1 MKKEF
6 TIGVSVIVAV
16 LILVFGINY
25 LKGVNLFQASNSYT
39 AVYTNVA
46 GLTQSAPVTV
56 NGLKVGIVRDL
67 AYEYDNPG
75 HVRVRLD
82 LDDNLKLTRGTE
94 AVIVTD
100 MLGTSTVA
108 LKVPG
113 GNDFIKPGDEIKGV
127 TAAGLMDNLGGELL
141 PSVTALLPKLD
152 SILTAVNTI
161 ISDPAL
167 VNSVRT
173 LDRTMGNIETSS
185 RTLNTFMASM
195 PPMAKDASAM
205 MGNLST
211 VSADLTEIT
220 AKLKGLPV
228 DSTMN
233 NVAEASAALRT
244 LLAQL
249 NDPNSTL
256 GALTHDRQLY
266 NNLNNSAAS
275 LDSLL
280 RDVKKN
286 PKRYISIKVF

>member
-100 MLGTSTVA
+100 MLGT
-108 LKVPG
+108 
-113 GNDFIKPGDEIKGV
+113 
-127 TAAGLMDNLGGELL
+127 
-141 PSVTALLPKLD
+141 
-152 SILTAVNTI
+152 
-161 ISDPAL
+161 
-167 VNSVRT
+167 
-173 LDRTMGNIETSS
+173 DR
-185 RTLNTFMASM
+185 
-195 PPMAKDASAM
+195 K
-205 MGNLST
+205 
-211 VSADLTEIT
+211 
-220 AKLKGLPV
+220 
-228 DSTMN
+228 
-233 NVAEASAALRT
+233 NV
-244 LLAQL
+244 
-249 NDPNSTL
+249 
-256 GALTHDRQLY
+256 
-266 NNLNNSAAS
+266 
-275 LDSLL
+275 
-280 RDVKKN
+280 V
-286 PKRYISIKVF
+286 